1 MALTK
6 VSLLDD
12 PLAMSYAAN
21 VAGNVSVT
29 RSVSVGYTD
38 GRVPQANLDVKGNTS
53 ISGNV
58 AFASSTNYPDSSS
71 GAIGKAVFGTGGDL
85 EIYHDGSHSY
95 VSEDGTGNL
104 YLTSTAN
111 KVSVQGK
118 RGEHSVVANSDGS
131 VDLYHDGTMKASTTS
146 SGFKTFGIG
155 ANVAGNVSVTRSLA
169 VGYTDGRVPQA
180 NLDVKGNTYVS
191 GSFSIPD
198 SSKIQLGNDEDLQIY
213 HNGSHS
219 YIVEGGTGQLY
230 LASSYLSIT
239 NGAMSETMAY
249 FNDDAEAA
257 LYYDNTKRFET
268 TSTGATITGRTVSG
282 QFGTSTGNSMGDDSV
297 ISFTPTVQYGILG
310 VHSVSTDF
318 AWFSFRCQAG
328 GAECV
333 MLSITGRCIATTG
346 ILTGTT
352 GTDGR
357 LNVSPATNGN
367 IYIENRLGGATTVGY
382 TVIG

>member
-38 GRVPQANLDVKGNTS
+38 GRVPQANLDVKN
-53 ISGNV
+53 NV
-58 AFASSTNYPDSSS
+58 YIGGATAITGKLTSSS
-71 GAIGKAVFGTGGDL
+71 VTPAF
-85 EIYHDGSHSY
+85 Y
-95 VSEDGTGNL
+95 
-104 YLTSTAN
+104 
-111 KVSVQGK
+111 
-118 RGEHSVVANSDGS
+118 
-131 VDLYHDGTMKASTTS
+131 
-146 SGFKTFGIG
+146 G
-155 ANVAGNVSVTRSLA
+155 ANVTGNASVTRSLA

-180 NLDVKGNTYVS
+180 NLDVKGNTFVS

-239 NGAMSETMAY
+239 NAAMSETMAY
-249 FNDDAEAA
+249 FNDDAEVA
-257 LYYDNTKRFET
+257 LYYDVTKRFET

-333 MLSITGRCIATTG
+333 MLSITGRGIATTG